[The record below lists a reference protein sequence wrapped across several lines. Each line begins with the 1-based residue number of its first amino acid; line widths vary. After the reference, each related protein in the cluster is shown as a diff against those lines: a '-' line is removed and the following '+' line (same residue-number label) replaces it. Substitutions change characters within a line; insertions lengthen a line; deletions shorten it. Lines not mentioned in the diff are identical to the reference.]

1 MIRLFTFVS
10 YLLVATGVIALFG
23 GLITLDL
30 TPLILGGILVGL
42 GGVLLLLARLERRL
56 THALPAL
63 NTLAQTASFLARKES
78 SFVPTPVDAS
88 DVSPEREPSRV
99 RLRHHLPGA
108 VDADSESRGSGAARA

>member
-30 TPLILGGILVGL
+30 TPLVLGGILVGL

-88 DVSPEREPSRV
+88 GVSPEREPSRA
-99 RLRHHLPGA
+99 RLQHHLSGA
-108 VDADSESRGSGAARA
+108 VDADSEGRGSGAARA